1 MDSGKAP
8 SVLAWYLHTILFF
21 ILFPSVLPPPQPS
34 AQDDLLAALLTC
46 DVIVY
51 DIVEDQTQ
59 VEEASWAVQGEG
71 GEREDRKKEE
81 GERREGEILQS
92 QALHSTSLVS
102 RQRLFLC
109 IHTSGPDEHFQA
121 METWMGWRLD
131 LVYTRLLAVSV

>member
-1 MDSGKAP
+1 M
-8 SVLAWYLHTILFF
+8 HTILFF
-21 ILFPSVLPPPQPS
+21 ILFLSVLPPPQPS
-34 AQDDLLAALLTC
+34 AQDDFLAALLTC

-71 GEREDRKKEE
+71 GEREDRKKE
-81 GERREGEILQS
+81 EGEILQS